1 MSQQKK
7 HIVPTR
13 LRFSQWSRKNWAVFH
28 SLGREVS
35 IGHIDVPVIGQA
47 LRKSSS
53 SGAILLNEYAL
64 DVDFE
69 SDLEEDLI
77 LPALVSLLTVFLF
90 SVLAVDLP
98 SLCGEISLEH
108 ILFFNLSL
116 TVLSMNLSASV
127 WKRKD
132 ILLSIIYHSILYLFN
147 YEKKSNVFAK
157 RHFI

>member
-1 MSQQKK
+1 MIQQKK
-7 HIVPTR
+7 NIVPTS
-13 LRFSQWSRKNWAVFH
+13 LRFSQWSRKGWAVFS

-35 IGHIDVPVIGQA
+35 IGHIDVPVVGQA
-47 LRKSSS
+47 LRKSSL
-53 SGAILLNEYAL
+53 SGVILINEFVQ
-64 DVDFE
+64 DNDFE
-69 SDLEEDLI
+69 IDSEEDLV
-77 LPALVSLLTVFLF
+77 LPTLVSLLAVFLF

-127 WKRKD
+127 WKRKV
-132 ILLSIIYHSILYLFN
+132 ILLSIIYHSILYLFS
-147 YEKKSNVFAK
+147 YENKSNVFAK